1 MAGIT
6 QNDEERI
13 VNMDGNAVNIS
24 TELHAC
30 GTEGRSAAFEHEG
43 VNSRVSMDDAINLY
57 WIVRS
62 VDGNKILEQI
72 ERTTM
77 EVKEMR

>member
-1 MAGIT
+1 MSNGYYASIISRYYVAMAGRIT
-6 QNDEERI
+6 QNDEERM

-30 GTEGRSAAFEHEG
+30 GAEGRSAAFEHEG

-57 WIVRS
+57 
-62 VDGNKILEQI
+62 
-72 ERTTM
+72 
-77 EVKEMR
+77 